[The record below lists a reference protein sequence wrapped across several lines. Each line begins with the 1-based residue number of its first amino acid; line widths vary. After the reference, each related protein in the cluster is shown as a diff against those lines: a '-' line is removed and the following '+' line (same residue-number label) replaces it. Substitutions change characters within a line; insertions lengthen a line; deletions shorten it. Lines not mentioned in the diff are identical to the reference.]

1 MSYFSNFGTTPY
13 TLDNIKTVQIV
24 SNITKRAVISEE
36 ITNNLSLFFP
46 YQIKDGETPEILAD
60 KFYND
65 SQLHWIILHCNE
77 IHDGIFDWPLT
88 VPDLVSFVDSKYGDR
103 NSIHHYEDSNEVIIN
118 GNVYIESANNF
129 VNVNVN
135 DILVNNTNIGIGLVA
150 TKINNS
156 NVVVNVS
163 TGGFKAGEHFKL
175 LSNANVTANITATT
189 PINCLPIT
197 NIVYEDRLNENKR
210 SIKILKSQYLDAV
223 IKEFES
229 KMNS

>member
-88 VPDLVSFVDSKYGDR
+88 VPDLVSFVDSKYDDR

-135 DILVNNTNIGIGLVA
+135 DILVNNTNIGIGLVM

-163 TGGFKAGEHFKL
+163 TGGFKTGEHFKL

-229 KMNS
+229 KMNL